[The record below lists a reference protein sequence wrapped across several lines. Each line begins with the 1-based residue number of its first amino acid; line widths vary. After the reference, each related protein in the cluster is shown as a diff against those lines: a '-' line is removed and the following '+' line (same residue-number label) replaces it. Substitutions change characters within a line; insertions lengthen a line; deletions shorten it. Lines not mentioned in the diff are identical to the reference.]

1 MNLVNVDEC
10 LTALSSVIG
19 NTDRFIGL
27 HEPTFQGNE
36 WAYVK
41 SCLDSGWV
49 SSVGEY
55 VNRFE
60 KMLSDY
66 TGMPHCS
73 VTTNGT
79 SALHVCL
86 ILMGVQ
92 QNDEVLIPA
101 LTFVATA
108 NAVSYCNAIP
118 HFIDTCDLTMGVDVE
133 KLAHYLSEIAEIK
146 NNVCI
151 NKFSQRPIR
160 AVVVVHAFGHPVDMA
175 PLQALCKKYHLKLI
189 EDAAE
194 ALGSYY
200 HGTHVG
206 HFSDVMAFS
215 FNGNKILTT
224 GGGGA
229 VLTADGFLAKRAK
242 HITTTAK
249 VTHAWEFMHDEVGY
263 NYRLPNINAALGCA
277 QLEQLPKFVDY
288 KRNLCQKYI
297 EAFKNIPYA
306 EIFKEADFAKSNYWL
321 NVLILKK
328 PDRDFIEA
336 FIGQAHEHNY
346 GLRGLWKPLDQLPMY
361 QHCPKMDLSHTHEMY
376 DRIIALPSSVLLG
389 EKNFQGV

>member
-1 MNLVNVDEC
+1 MNLTSVDEC

-19 NTDRFIGL
+19 KSNRFIGL

-36 WAYVK
+36 WTYVK

-55 VNRFE
+55 VDRFE
-60 KMLSDY
+60 KMLCEY
-66 TGMPHCS
+66 TQIPYCS

-118 HFIDTCDLTMGVDVE
+118 HFIDTCDLTLGIDVE
-133 KLAHYLSEIAEIK
+133 KLASYLSEIAEIR
-146 NNVCI
+146 NDVCI
-151 NKFSQRPIR
+151 NKYSQRPIR
-160 AVVVVHAFGHPVDMA
+160 AVVVVHVFGHPADMQ
-175 PLQALCKKYHLKLI
+175 PLQVLCKKYHLKLI

-200 HGTHVG
+200 NGTHVG
-206 HFSDVMAFS
+206 HFSDITAIS

-229 VLTADGFLAKRAK
+229 VLTADDLLAKRAK
-242 HITTTAK
+242 HIITTAK
-249 VTHAWEFMHDEVGY
+249 VMHAWEFMHDEVGY

-277 QLEQLPKFVDY
+277 QLEQLSKFIDN
-288 KRNLCQKYI
+288 KRNLCTKYI
-297 EAFKNIPYA
+297 KAFEAVSYA

-328 PDRDFIEA
+328 ADRAFIE
-336 FIGQAHEHNY
+336 ILIDQAYQHNY

-361 QHCPKMDLSHTHEMY
+361 QNCPKMDLSHTHQMY
-376 DRIIALPSSVLLG
+376 DRIIALPSSVCLSG
-389 EKNFQGV
+389 